1 MSNKKSEDKD
11 LSPAEKRRMICD
23 IQALGKKL
31 LALNGGKD
39 IHFTCEDGRGKELIG
54 VRK

>member
-1 MSNKKSEDKD
+1 MSNKKKSED
-11 LSPAEKRRMICD
+11 LSPAEKMRMICD

-39 IHFTCEDGRGKELIG
+39 ISFTCVDGRGSEDKE
-54 VRK
+54 K